1 MPSLYDKYYS
11 EHNKTYM
18 YKLMKDMILKDYQI
32 DISTNETY
40 NQFFQTNFINTFNAL
55 NTEDIRDINNHLL
68 TTQLEYFQNFI
79 LKQTKLTKVE
89 ESDESETS
97 DNYIVYS
104 LKRKINLKLSS
115 RHNFRINL
123 PPNKIFQ
130 IDKLLVPIEVSD
142 LFMNPILFVV
152 IDKVTIELHLRGTI
166 KLHNREHGIY
176 TPFYEKNIVIKDDIT
191 RIQFRNQLF
200 NTKENCD
207 VYKIIENSDTKIVIN
222 SDLSEFK
229 EGDYIRINNYE
240 SKENVDASL
249 LKKQYR
255 IKSVHKND
263 GNIELE
269 IEDNLSDVKD
279 LYIMNLSLQNTIHL
293 ISPE

>member
-18 YKLMKDMILKDYQI
+18 YKLMKDMIFKDYQV

-68 TTQLEYFQNFI
+68 TTQLEYFKNFI
-79 LKQTKLTKVE
+79 LKQNELTKVDN
-89 ESDESETS
+89 SDEPYEPL
-97 DNYIVYS
+97 DYIVHS
-104 LKRKINLKLSS
+104 LKRKINFKLSS

-130 IDKLLVPIEVSD
+130 IDKLLVPIEESD
-142 LFMNPILFVV
+142 LFMNPILFVI
-152 IDKVTIELHLRGTI
+152 IDKVTIELHLRGTV

-176 TPFYEKNIVIKDDIT
+176 TPFYEKNIIVKDEVSMIH
-191 RIQFRNQLF
+191 FMNQLYSTR
-200 NTKENCD
+200 NGCD

-222 SDLSEFK
+222 SDLREFK

-240 SKENVDASL
+240 SKEGIDASI

-255 IKSVHKND
+255 IINVKEKD
-263 GNIELE
+263 DTTELE
-269 IEDNLSDVKD
+269 IVGNLSDVKG